1 MASDAPHLRLP
12 LPSGNDLAIR
22 PSFVNDNSIAVFGWG
37 CVAPGA
43 SDVASLRA
51 LVIDGRS
58 ALAATPLGPLGE
70 GLFVVG
76 EPTVDEARLRRWL
89 AARTNDAR
97 AAQWLSRA
105 GDCVRFTVAACAE
118 ALEGQ
123 PGLEEALRSLD
134 ERVRIIIG
142 TGLTD
147 LGEAFRARDDVSRA
161 RRAWDAFWAQPE
173 RNAELRAFLQ
183 GEREQ
188 LRAIAPPDYRALAI
202 DSIERHDAMLAHNA
216 FWCARSDQRA
226 KFDERLRQIERTA
239 VGSDIDRGPL
249 RAIATRQRALRAL
262 VEEFGAPPPP
272 WESVDPQLL
281 WSIPNAPAAELTMLL
296 GLHGPAFAPAG
307 ACAAF
312 GLSLALACE
321 SIRHGEC
328 DAAIIGACDPRPL
341 PEVVAAF
348 HRARLTPACGTRN
361 DPFTELRGTHVAGG
375 ACVWIVA
382 RESVLRGKGLAPI
395 GPRIIGTA
403 VSSDA
408 EHMITPSEDGPRR
421 AISAAIAQ
429 SGVTPS
435 EIALWD
441 LHASG
446 TPGDARELTHARHFC
461 GDGSGTAFTAR
472 KGQVGHGMGVAGGW
486 ELTIAAMALEE
497 QRAFDTGI
505 RDEALHR
512 TIAERAQ
519 GSLVTRERP
528 LEGRCAVKVSL
539 GVGGITSAI
548 VIERRDGASAAKP
561 R

>member
-1 MASDAPHLRLP
+1 VKDT
-12 LPSGNDLAIR
+12 
-22 PSFVNDNSIAVFGWG
+22 SIAVFGWG

-43 SDVASLRA
+43 PDVPTLRA
-51 LVIDGRS
+51 LALEGRS
-58 ALAATPLGPLGE
+58 ALAPAQCGPLGQH
-70 GLFVVG
+70 LFVVG
-76 EPTVDEARLRRWL
+76 EPSVDEARLRRWL
-89 AARTNDAR
+89 AARTSEAR
-97 AAQWLSRA
+97 AAQWLSRV
-105 GDCVRFTVAACAE
+105 GDCVRFTVSACAE
-118 ALEGQ
+118 ALESQ
-123 PGLEEALRSLD
+123 PGLEQALRSLD

-161 RRAWDAFWAQPE
+161 QRAWDAFWAQPE
-173 RNAELRAFLQ
+173 RNAELRAFLN
-183 GEREQ
+183 GEREE
-188 LRAIAPPDYRALAI
+188 LRAIAPPDYRTLPV
-202 DSIERHDAMLAHNA
+202 DSIERYEAMLRYNA

-226 KFDERLRQIERTA
+226 AFDERLRQIERIP
-239 VGSDIDRGPL
+239 VGDDIERGPL

-262 VEEFGAPPPP
+262 IEEFGAPPPP

-281 WSIPNAPAAELTMLL
+281 WSIPNAPAAEITMLL

-312 GLSLALACE
+312 GLSLSLALEA
-321 SIRHGEC
+321 IRSGDC

-375 ACVWIVA
+375 ACVWIIA
-382 RESVLRGKGLAPI
+382 RESVLADKGLVPI
-395 GPRIIGTA
+395 GPRILGAA

-421 AISAAIAQ
+421 AIAAALAQ
-429 SGVTPS
+429 SKITAS
-435 EIALWD
+435 DIALWD

-446 TPGDARELTHARHFC
+446 TPGDAREITHARHFC
-461 GDGSGTAFTAR
+461 EDNEHTAFTAR
-472 KGQVGHGMGVAGGW
+472 KGQLGHGMGVAGGW

-505 RDEALHR
+505 PDGAIHPV
-512 TIAERAQ
+512 IAERAH

-528 LEGRCAVKVSL
+528 LKGRCAVKVSL
-539 GVGGITSAI
+539 GVGGITSAV
-548 VIERRDGASAAKP
+548 VIERTGRSRVADARRHDESERG
-561 R
+561 

>member
-1 MASDAPHLRLP
+1 VTHDDP
-12 LPSGNDLAIR
+12 
-22 PSFVNDNSIAVFGWG
+22 IAVFGWG
-37 CVAPGA
+37 AVAPGA
-43 SDVASLRA
+43 PDVPALRA
-51 LVIDGRS
+51 LAAEGRS
-58 ALAATPLGPLGE
+58 ALAASPLGPLGE

-76 EPTVDEARLRRWL
+76 QPALDEPRLRRWL

-105 GDCVRFTVAACAE
+105 GDCVRFTVASCAE
-118 ALEGQ
+118 ALESQ
-123 PGLEEALRSLD
+123 PALEPALRSLD

-161 RRAWDAFWAQPE
+161 RRAWDSFWAQSE
-173 RNAELRAFLQ
+173 RNAALRAFAK
-183 GEREQ
+183 GERES
-188 LRAIAPPDYRALAI
+188 LRERAPQDYRELPV
-202 DSIERHDAMLAHNA
+202 DSIERYDAMLAHNA
-216 FWCARSDQRA
+216 FWCAQSDERA
-226 KFDERLRQIERTA
+226 RFDERLRAIERTA
-239 VGSDIDRGPL
+239 VAADIDKGPL
-249 RAIATRQRALRAL
+249 RAIAARQRALRAL
-262 VEEFGAPPPP
+262 IDEFGAPSPP

-321 SIRHGEC
+321 AIRHGEC

-375 ACVWIVA
+375 ACVWIIG
-382 RESVLRGKGLAPI
+382 RESVLRGKGLRPI
-395 GPRIIGTA
+395 GPRIIGTG

-421 AISAAIAQ
+421 AIAHALAQ
-429 SGVTPS
+429 SEIAPS
-435 EIALWD
+435 QIALWD

-446 TPGDARELTHARHFC
+446 TPGDARELTHARHFA
-461 GDGSGTAFTAR
+461 GDSHTAFTAR
-472 KGQVGHGMGVAGGW
+472 KGQLGHGMGVAGGW
-486 ELTIAAMALEE
+486 ELTIAAMALQE

-505 RDEALHR
+505 PDAAIHPA
-512 TIAERAQ
+512 IATRA
-519 GSLVTRERP
+519 GGALVTRERP
-528 LEGRCAVKVSL
+528 LDGPCAVKVSL
-539 GVGGITSAI
+539 GVGGITSA
-548 VIERRDGASAAKP
+548 VVLARSE
-561 R
+561 

>member
-1 MASDAPHLRLP
+1 MKDDR
-12 LPSGNDLAIR
+12 
-22 PSFVNDNSIAVFGWG
+22 IAVYGWG

-43 SDVASLRA
+43 PSVDALRTLA
-51 LVIDGRS
+51 LEGRS
-58 ALAATPLGPLGE
+58 ALAASPLGPLGE
-70 GLFVVG
+70 GLFVIG
-76 EPTVDEARLRRWL
+76 EPALDEGRLRRWL
-89 AARTNDAR
+89 AGRTNEAR

-105 GDCVRFTVAACAE
+105 GDCVRFTVASCAE
-118 ALEGQ
+118 ALESQ
-123 PGLEEALRSLD
+123 PGIEAALRSLD

-173 RNAELRAFLQ
+173 RNAALRAFLQ
-183 GEREQ
+183 GEREE
-188 LRAIAPPDYRALAI
+188 LRARAPSDYRSLAV
-202 DSIERHDAMLAHNA
+202 DSIERHDAMLAYNA
-216 FWCARSDQRA
+216 FWCAQSDVRA
-226 KFDERLRQIERTA
+226 RFDERLREIERTA
-239 VGSDIDRGPL
+239 VGADIDKGPL

-262 VEEFGAPPPP
+262 IDEFGAPPPP

-281 WSIPNAPAAELTMLL
+281 WSIPNAPAAELSMLL

-321 SIRHGEC
+321 AIASGSC

-375 ACVWIVA
+375 ACVWIIG
-382 RESVLRGKGLAPI
+382 RESVMRARGLSPI
-395 GPRIIGTA
+395 GPYVLGSA

-421 AISAAIAQ
+421 AIAAALAQ
-429 SGVTPS
+429 SEIDPS
-435 EIALWD
+435 DIALWD

-446 TPGDARELTHARHFC
+446 TPGDARELTHAKHFV
-461 GDGSGTAFTAR
+461 GAHSSAALTAR
-472 KGQVGHGMGVAGGW
+472 KGQLGHGMGVAGGW
-486 ELTIAAMALEE
+486 ELTLAALALEE
-497 QRAFDTGI
+497 GRAFDTGI
-505 RDEALHR
+505 AEARVHPQ
-512 TIAERAQ
+512 IAERA
-519 GSLVTRERP
+519 GPALVTRERA
-528 LEGRCAVKVSL
+528 LVGTSAVKVSL
-539 GVGGITSAI
+539 GVGGITSA
-548 VIERRDGASAAKP
+548 VVLGARRRSIA
-561 R
+561 